1 MGFHPTNT
9 GSNPVHPT
17 IFERSAMKSIVVN
30 KRKFPVPCRK
40 WGVEIEVENAE
51 RVCIDY
57 LTEYERY
64 RKYLNM
70 DDIKLGLNRA
80 IRQRCGVKNY
90 YKNWEVM
97 EDLSLAINGREIISP
112 PLSGEKGVKNL
123 VAVCDL
129 IAENNITLSQR
140 CGLHIHVDVP
150 NAFREKGD
158 LQSEFIENLHG
169 GFMTIWK
176 EIKKVIPYHRRYNN
190 NCRPL
195 KKTTDLRCMHY
206 RAALSVSYIRDGH
219 VEFRFIEGC
228 YDADKIIKW
237 ASFLCLFV
245 DMVSKAT
252 KKNRML
258 STEETKMLMHELSKF
273 KSQVGPARM
282 RAAY

>member
-1 MGFHPTNT
+1 
-9 GSNPVHPT
+9 
-17 IFERSAMKSIVVN
+17 MKSIVVN

-40 WGVEIEVENAE
+40 WGVEIELENADKI
-51 RVCIDY
+51 CINY
-57 LTEYERY
+57 LTEYEIY
-64 RKYLNM
+64 RNYLRW
-70 DDIKLGLNRA
+70 DDAEMGLNRA

-90 YKNWEVM
+90 YKNWQVV

-150 NAFREKGD
+150 NAFRKKGE

-176 EIKKVIPYHRRYNN
+176 EIKRLIPYHRRYNN

-195 KKTTDLRCMHY
+195 KKTTNLSSMCY
-206 RAALSVSYIRDGH
+206 RAALSASYIKEGH